1 VWLWAALFSLMAL
14 AGVAAIAGK
23 FDIRQRQI
31 EGRFL
36 GRQQSAI
43 ERDRRAAGLPAVVVS
58 PVALQALSDSADFL
72 GRIQAAEKVELLP
85 GAISR
90 GFRVPDLQTTALSNV
105 EFAGVPQQAR
115 VRERQVIPSRAIQSF
130 FELGPGDL
138 VVHAVHGIARFEGTE
153 LVTRGQGVEEH
164 LRLCFQDE
172 VKLLVPASKIH
183 LVQKY
188 VGSGGKAPLDKLGG
202 KGFQRRKERGR
213 SQGCNGGESDNSPI
227 QGRSA

>member
-1 VWLWAALFSLMAL
+1 VSSPAGSAVGSGEADPAGRLRSIRGVQGRVLLFCRSDDERERLQEIFAHK
-14 AGVAAIAGK
+14 GV
-23 FDIRQRQI
+23 D
-31 EGRFL
+31 L
-36 GRQQSAI
+36 
-43 ERDRRAAGLPAVVVS
+43 
-58 PVALQALSDSADFL
+58 
-72 GRIQAAEKVELLP
+72 AAEKVELLP

-90 GFRVPDLQTTALSNV
+90 GFRIPDLQTTALSNV

-188 VGSGGKAPLDKLGG
+188 VGSKAGIQLDKPLSLVAVEIPRDRLLNIL
-202 KGFQRRKERGR
+202 QRYRLPSGI
-213 SQGCNGGESDNSPI
+213 GH
-227 QGRSA
+227 